1 MTSTV
6 TITTAAALDAALLD
20 GAGLRPGARFLD
32 VGCGRGDTTLDA
44 ARRVGPSG
52 LALGVDDSL
61 DALEE
66 ARRRAADADLVNVGF
81 VHADAQTQ
89 RFAPLRFD
97 AIVSRRPLL
106 QVFADPEA
114 GFGNL
119 LGALRSGG
127 RLAVVTRDERDGLY
141 AVLARVGFVDVSR
154 VALGADD
161 AGPLW
166 LVSAGRRD

>member
-6 TITTAAALDAALLD
+6 SITTAAALDVALLD
-20 GAGLRPGARFLD
+20 AAGLQPGARVLD
-32 VGCGRGDTTLDA
+32 IGCGRGDTTLEA

-61 DALEE
+61 DVLEE
-66 ARRRAADADLVNVGF
+66 ARRRAADAGLAHVGF

-97 AIVSRRPLL
+97 AIVSRRPR
-106 QVFADPEA
+106 QVFADPRA
-114 GFGNL
+114 GFTNL
-119 LGALRSGG
+119 HGALRSGG
-127 RLAVVTRDERDGLY
+127 RLAVVSRDEPDGVH

-154 VALGADD
+154 IALGADD
-161 AGPLW
+161 GGPLS
-166 LVSAGRRD
+166 LVRAGRRD

>member
-6 TITTAAALDAALLD
+6 TITTAAALDVALLD
-20 GAGLRPGARFLD
+20 GAGLRPGARVLD

-97 AIVSRRPLL
+97 AIVSRRPRR
-106 QVFADPEA
+106 VFADPEA
-114 GFGNL
+114 GFRNL

-127 RLAVVTRDERDGLY
+127 RLAVVDRDERDGLH

>member
-6 TITTAAALDAALLD
+6 SSTTAAALDAALLD
-20 GAGLRPGARFLD
+20 AAGLRSGAWVLD

-44 ARRVGPSG
+44 ARLVGPSG
-52 LALGVDDSL
+52 LALGVDASL
-61 DALEE
+61 DVLEE
-66 ARRRAADADLVNVGF
+66 ARRRALDAGLAHVGF

-97 AIVSRRPLL
+97 AIVSRRGH
-106 QVFADPEA
+106 QIFADADA
-114 GFGNL
+114 GFTNL
-119 LGALRSGG
+119 LVALRSGA
-127 RLAVVTRDERDGLY
+127 RLAVVSRGEPDGVR
-141 AVLARVGFVDVSR
+141 AVLARVGFVDVAH

-161 AGPLW
+161 AGAVW

>member
-6 TITTAAALDAALLD
+6 SIATAAALDVALLD
-20 GAGLRPGARFLD
+20 AADLRPGARVLD

-61 DALEE
+61 GVLEE
-66 ARRRAADADLVNVGF
+66 ARRRAADAGLAHVGF
-81 VHADAQTQ
+81 VHASAQTL

-97 AIVSRRPLL
+97 LIVSRRPR

-114 GFGNL
+114 VFTNL

-127 RLAVVTRDERDGLY
+127 RLAVVSRDERDGLH
-141 AVLARVGFVDVSR
+141 AVLARVGFVDLSR
-154 VALGADD
+154 VALGADG

>member
-6 TITTAAALDAALLD
+6 SIATAAALDVALLD
-20 GAGLRPGARFLD
+20 AAGLRPGARVLD

-61 DALEE
+61 GVLEE
-66 ARRRAADADLVNVGF
+66 ARRRAADAGLAHVGF

-97 AIVSRRPLL
+97 AIVSRRH
-106 QVFADPEA
+106 QVFADPDA
-114 GFGNL
+114 GFTNL
-119 LGALRSGG
+119 LGVLRSGG
-127 RLAVVTRDERDGLY
+127 RLAVVNRDEPDGVD

-161 AGPLW
+161 AGPVW

>member
-6 TITTAAALDAALLD
+6 SITTAAALDVALLD
-20 GAGLRPGARFLD
+20 AAGLRPGARVLD

-52 LALGVDDSL
+52 LALGVDESL
-61 DALEE
+61 DLLEE
-66 ARRRAADADLVNVGF
+66 ARRRAAGDGLAHVGF

-97 AIVSRRPLL
+97 AIVSRRAH
-106 QVFADPEA
+106 QVFADAEA
-114 GFGNL
+114 GFTNL

-127 RLAVVTRDERDGLY
+127 RLAVVSRDEPDGVH

-154 VALGADD
+154 IERGADD

-166 LVSAGRRD
+166 LVSAGGRD

>member
-6 TITTAAALDAALLD
+6 SVTTAAALDAALFD
-20 GAGLRPGARFLD
+20 AAGLRPGARVLD

-61 DALEE
+61 DVLEE
-66 ARRRAADADLVNVGF
+66 ARRRAADAGLAHVGF
-81 VHADAQTQ
+81 VHAAAQTR

-97 AIVSRRPLL
+97 AIVSRRPR
-106 QVFADPEA
+106 QVFADPDA
-114 GFGNL
+114 GFTNL

-127 RLAVVTRDERDGLY
+127 RLAVVSRDETDGVH
-141 AVLARVGFVDVSR
+141 AVLTRVGFVDVSR
-154 VALGADD
+154 IALGADD

-166 LVSAGRRD
+166 LLSAARRD

>member
-6 TITTAAALDAALLD
+6 SITTAAALDAVLLD
-20 GAGLRPGARFLD
+20 AAGLRPGAWVLD

-52 LALGVDDSL
+52 LALGVDQSL
-61 DALEE
+61 GVLEE
-66 ARRRAADADLVNVGF
+66 ARRRAAAAGLAHVGF
-81 VHADAQTQ
+81 VHADAQTR

-97 AIVSRRPLL
+97 AIVSRRPRR
-106 QVFADPEA
+106 VFADPDA
-114 GFGNL
+114 GFMNL
-119 LGALRSGG
+119 LGALRPGA
-127 RLAVVTRDERDGLY
+127 RLAVVSRDEPDGVR
-141 AVLARVGFVDVSR
+141 AVLARVGFVDVAR

-161 AGPLW
+161 AGPVW

>member
-6 TITTAAALDAALLD
+6 SVTTAAALDVALLD
-20 GAGLRPGARFLD
+20 AAGLQPGARVLD
-32 VGCGRGDTTLDA
+32 IGCGRGDTTLEA

-61 DALEE
+61 DVLEE
-66 ARRRAADADLVNVGF
+66 ARRRAADAGLAHVGF

-97 AIVSRRPLL
+97 AIVSRCPRP
-106 QVFADPEA
+106 VFADPEA
-114 GFGNL
+114 GFTNL

-127 RLAVVTRDERDGLY
+127 RLVVASRDEPDGVQ

-154 VALGADD
+154 IALGADD
-161 AGPLW
+161 GGPLS
-166 LVSAGRRD
+166 LVRAGRRD

>member
-6 TITTAAALDAALLD
+6 TITTASALDVALLD
-20 GAGLRPGARFLD
+20 GAGLRPGARVLD
-32 VGCGRGDTTLDA
+32 VGCRRGDTTLDA

-66 ARRRAADADLVNVGF
+66 ARRRAAGADLAHVGF
-81 VHADAQTQ
+81 IHADAQTQ

-97 AIVSRRPLL
+97 AIVSRRPR

-114 GFGNL
+114 GFRNL

-127 RLAVVTRDERDGLY
+127 RLAVVDRDERDGLH

>member
-6 TITTAAALDAALLD
+6 SITTAAALDVALLD
-20 GAGLRPGARFLD
+20 AAGLRPGARVLD

-61 DALEE
+61 DVLEE
-66 ARRRAADADLVNVGF
+66 ARQRAADAGVAHVGF
-81 VHADAQTQ
+81 VHAAAQTQ

-97 AIVSRRPLL
+97 AIVSRRPR
-106 QVFADPEA
+106 QVFSDPEA
-114 GFGNL
+114 GFTNL

-127 RLAVVTRDERDGLY
+127 RLAVVSRDEPDGVP
-141 AVLARVGFVDVSR
+141 AVLARVGFVDLSR
-154 VALGADD
+154 IALGADD

>member
-6 TITTAAALDAALLD
+6 SITTAAALDVALLD
-20 GAGLRPGARFLD
+20 AAGLRPGGRVLD

-61 DALEE
+61 DVLEE
-66 ARRRAADADLVNVGF
+66 ARRRAADAGLAHVGF
-81 VHADAQTQ
+81 IHAAAQTQ

-97 AIVSRRPLL
+97 AIVSRRPCH
-106 QVFADPEA
+106 VFADPEA
-114 GFGNL
+114 GFRNL

-127 RLAVVTRDERDGLY
+127 RLAVVSRDEPDGVH

-154 VALGADD
+154 IPLGADD

-166 LVSAGRRD
+166 LVSAGGRD